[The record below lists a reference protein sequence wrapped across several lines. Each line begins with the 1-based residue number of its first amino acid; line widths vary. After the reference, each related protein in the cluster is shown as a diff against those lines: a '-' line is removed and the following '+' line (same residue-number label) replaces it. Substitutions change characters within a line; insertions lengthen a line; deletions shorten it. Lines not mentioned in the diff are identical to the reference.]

1 MKYDGTDNY
10 NRFLACLYIFTYDYT
25 DDDVLLQGFFI
36 IFFTGVGIGKYV
48 TLDRRMKVRRVS
60 NQFGPELRLFGS
72 FGLYPAFEFS
82 D

>member
-10 NRFLACLYIFTYDYT
+10 NRFLACLYIFVYDYT
-25 DDDVLLQGFFI
+25 DDDVPLQGFFI
-36 IFFTGVGIGKYV
+36 IFFTGVRFRKCI
-48 TLDRRMKVRRVS
+48 TPDRRTKVRRVS